1 LEADKRIEEL
11 EKKVAALEVRVQE
24 QPDIERIAEVVA
36 KRLVLPDY
44 DSKQL
49 CKTTPVILDS
59 SDEIKVLDLRDLAKS
74 FLSKKKTLI
83 EKEVTTLETDK
94 RIEELEKK
102 PSEKGKDIYVTLNVE
117 GSDVLKEI
125 SAGSELKIETTC
137 TGKRN
142 VTVKLS
148 KYCRIK

>member
-1 LEADKRIEEL
+1 MEADKRIEEL